1 MEKILIISL
10 IKKHNCVHEF
20 DIFKTVHS
28 FYYKKFS
35 LLYFQMLISTG
46 ITFIMLQPIKNIA
59 KMI

>member
-1 MEKILIISL
+1 MYIKLTEDSVEKILIISL

-35 LLYFQMLISTG
+35 
-46 ITFIMLQPIKNIA
+46 
-59 KMI
+59 